1 MFFNILNFVFIG
13 EIFFI
18 LNFFLYLIVILLKQV
33 TLSYII
39 NINLIIKKNEFLLL
53 NLFYFF
59 IFNITILLLY
69 YYVIFNTEFFSFFST
84 LYVSSFINLIKIF
97 IIFFTF
103 IVLIISLDYIKLD
116 LKFKGF
122 EFYIILFL
130 SIIGSIFLIT
140 ANDFLTF
147 YLSLE
152 LQSLAFYVLT
162 SFKQI
167 SIFSV
172 EAGLKY
178 FVLGSFSSGIFVFG
192 ASTFYGILGLYN
204 FSDICFFFK
213 YNINFLIYNNILILS
228 LIFLVITILFK
239 ISAAPFHIWTPDVYE
254 GAPTIITFFF
264 SIVPKVA
271 FLGFIIRFITQIFE
285 FSLENVI
292 FLLILSS
299 SISSLI
305 LGSIAALLQKKIK
318 RLLAYSSI
326 SNVGFLLMGPTSN
339 TLEGITASLIF
350 FLFYSF
356 ITTVFFFI
364 LINVRYLHNKLKFKN
379 ISEFF
384 GLINTNFIISIFLL
398 LNLFSLIGI
407 PPLAGFFGK
416 FYLFF
421 SVFSSNLE
429 SLFIAS
435 IYGSIISA
443 VVYLRL
449 IRLFFFNK
457 SVYFFSY
464 FFDYYKLFFF
474 LIIFTILNFFFFL
487 SPSNLFLFFYNI
499 SINII

>member
-1 MFFNILNFVFIG
+1 MFSNILNFIFIG

-18 LNFFLYLIVILLKQV
+18 LNFLFYLMLILLRQIV
-33 TLSYII
+33 LSYIV
-39 NINLIIKKNEFLLL
+39 NINLIIKKNEFVLL
-53 NLFYFF
+53 NFFYFFVFNLIMLVFYIFF
-59 IFNITILLLY
+59 IFN
-69 YYVIFNTEFFSFFST
+69 NEFFSFFST
-84 LYVSSFINLIKIF
+84 IYISNFINLIKIF

-103 IVLIISLDYIKLD
+103 LVLVISLDYIKLD

-140 ANDFLTF
+140 SNDFLTF

-228 LIFLVITILFK
+228 LILLIITILFK
-239 ISAAPFHIWTPDVYE
+239 ISAAPFHIWTPDIYE
-254 GAPTIITFFF
+254 GAPTLITFFF
-264 SIVPKVA
+264 SIIPKIA

-285 FSLENVI
+285 FYLENVI

-299 SISSLI
+299 SIASLI
-305 LGSIAALLQKKIK
+305 LGSLAALLQKKIK

-326 SNVGFLLMGPTSN
+326 SNVGFLLMGPASN

-356 ITTVFFFI
+356 ITTIFFFI

-379 ISEFF
+379 VSELF
-384 GLINTNFIISIFLL
+384 GLVNTNFIISIFLL

-421 SVFSSNLE
+421 SVFASNLE

-435 IYGSIISA
+435 IYGSMISA

-457 SVYFFSY
+457 SIYFFSY
-464 FFDYYKLFFF
+464 FFDYYKFFF
-474 LIIFTILNFFFFL
+474 ILIIFTILNFFFFI
-487 SPSNLFLFFYNI
+487 SPSNLFLFLYNI
-499 SINII
+499 SISII

>member
-1 MFFNILNFVFIG
+1 MFFNILNFIFIG
-13 EIFFI
+13 EVFFI
-18 LNFFLYLIVILLKQV
+18 LNFLLYLMIILLKKI
-33 TLSYII
+33 TLSYVI
-39 NINLIIKKNEFLLL
+39 NINLIKKKNEFVLL

-59 IFNITILLLY
+59 IFNLIIILLY
-69 YYVIFNTEFFSFFST
+69 TYFIFNTEFFSFFST
-84 LYVSSFINLIKIF
+84 LYISSFVNLIKTF

-140 ANDFLTF
+140 SNDFLTF

-213 YNINFLIYNNILILS
+213 YNINFLVYNNILILS
-228 LIFLVITILFK
+228 LIFLAITILFK

-285 FSLENVI
+285 FSLENVV

-326 SNVGFLLMGPTSN
+326 SNVGFLLMGPASN
-339 TLEGITASLIF
+339 TLEGITSSLIF

-364 LINVRYLHNKLKFKN
+364 LINVRYLHNKLKLKN

-421 SVFSSNLE
+421 SVFGSNLE

-435 IYGSIISA
+435 IYGSMISA
-443 VVYLRL
+443 VVYLKL
-449 IRLFFFNK
+449 IRVFFFNK
-457 SVYFFSY
+457 TIYFFSY
-464 FFDYYKLFFF
+464 FFNYYKFFF
-474 LIIFTILNFFFFL
+474 ILIIFTILNFFFFI

-499 SINII
+499 SISLI